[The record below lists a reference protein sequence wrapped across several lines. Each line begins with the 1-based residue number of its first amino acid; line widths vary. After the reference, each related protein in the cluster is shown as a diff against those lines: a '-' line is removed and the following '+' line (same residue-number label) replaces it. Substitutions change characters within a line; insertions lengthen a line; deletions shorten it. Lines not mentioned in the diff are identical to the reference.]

1 MTDTRSITLDI
12 LVEYSGSKAFLAD
25 IIRGTQE
32 KYAYLEERDRAFIK
46 NLATG
51 TVEKQI
57 ALDHVI
63 NSVSKVRTGKMKPL
77 IRNIIRMA
85 SYEIIYMDHI
95 PSRASVNEAVRL
107 TKKKH
112 IPGLSGFVNAVTRNI
127 AKLFEEGRISFP
139 DAKTA
144 YSCPDA
150 LYEILCEDH
159 GQEAA
164 DDIIRACDERPGQYL
179 RVNTSITD
187 MDRVKER
194 LKKEGVEYQESPFC
208 VNALKVI
215 PFNPSEH
222 ASFRE
227 GLYSMQDAGSMAAIE
242 ALSVSEGL
250 EVIDMCAS
258 PGGKACYVSEL
269 MKGTGRVRAFDISDE
284 KKSRIDEN
292 IKRLRLDNIQSLV
305 KDATLHDESLEK
317 SADIVIA
324 DLPCSGLG
332 VMGRKVDIK
341 YRVTKEDI
349 IELARLQRQILDNA
363 VAYMKDDGRLLFS
376 TCTLTR
382 QETTEQRDYI
392 KEHFALELLC
402 ERQFIEGR
410 DDCDGFYYAIFRR

>member
-12 LVEYSGSKAFLAD
+12 LLEYSGAKAFLAD
-25 IIRGTQE
+25 IIKGTQE

-63 NSVSKVRTGKMKPL
+63 NSVSKVRTGKMKPV

-127 AKLFEEGRISFP
+127 AKLFEEDKISFP
-139 DAKTA
+139 DAKTR

-150 LYEILCEDH
+150 LYGILCEDH
-159 GQEAA
+159 GQDIA
-164 DDIIRACDERPGQYL
+164 DDIIKACDERPGQYL
-179 RVNTSITD
+179 RINTAITD
-187 MDRVKER
+187 MDSVKKR
-194 LKKEGVEYQESPFC
+194 LDEEGIGYSDSPYSQ
-208 VNALKVI
+208 NALRVL
-215 PFNPSEH
+215 PFNPLEH

-227 GLYSMQDAGSMAAIE
+227 GMYSMQDAGSIAAID
-242 ALSVSEGL
+242 ALHVSEGL

-258 PGGKACYVSEL
+258 PGGKACYAAEL
-269 MKGTGRVRAFDISDE
+269 MKGRGRVRAFDISDE

-292 IKRLRLDNIQSLV
+292 IKRLRLNNIQSLV
-305 KDATLHDESLEK
+305 KDATLHDENLEK

-349 IELARLQRQILDNA
+349 IELAGLQRQILENA
-363 VAYMKDDGRLLFS
+363 VSYMKEDGRLLFS

-382 QETTEQRDYI
+382 QETVEQRDYI
-392 KEHFALELLC
+392 KEHFGLELIC
-402 ERQFIEGR
+402 ERQLIEGR
-410 DDCDGFYYAIFRR
+410 DDCDGFYYAIFKR